1 VHPNPLRTLAVLS
14 LPAMAYSLSQTML
27 VPALTELRTSLHTT
41 QVLVTW
47 LLTSY
52 LVSAAV
58 CTPVFGRLG
67 DMFGKRRLLLVSIGT
82 FAVGNVISA
91 LASDVGVVILGRVVQ
106 GAAGGMFPLLF
117 GIIRDEFPPERVG
130 SGIGLVS
137 STLGIGSGVGL
148 MLGGVLVDAF
158 SWHAIFWLG
167 AAASAVAVAAIFALV
182 PESPVRTAGR
192 VDWRGALVLSL
203 GMVLVLFGISE
214 GKSWGWG
221 SGRVLGL
228 IAGGVVVLALWLPLQ
243 SRTKDAL
250 VDVATLRAPAVLMTN
265 IATLLIGFGMFGA
278 YVLVPQIV
286 EAPTSTGYGL
296 GGSATHAGLLIV
308 PGSVSM
314 LLFGPLSGWLGS
326 RFGHRLSLVTGCLLA
341 TVGLG
346 LLSKWHGN
354 DWQVGGYWFVVTIGI
369 GFAFAAM
376 PNLIVASVPSHQT
389 GQATG
394 FNAVVRSVGNSVGTQ
409 VTAVVIAS
417 SAIGAGLPR
426 DSGFR
431 DAFLLCA
438 GVSAVST
445 VLALLI
451 PRTKAPHLP
460 VLEEIGAEGIVA
472 A

>member
-1 VHPNPLRTLAVLS
+1 
-14 LPAMAYSLSQTML
+14 MAYSLSQTML

-67 DMFGKRRLLLVSIGT
+67 DMFGKRRMLLVSVGA

-91 LASDVGVVILGRVVQ
+91 LGQDVGVVIAGRVVQ

-117 GIIRDEFPPERVG
+117 GIIRDEFPREKVG
-130 SGIGLVS
+130 GGIGLVS

-148 MLGGVLVDAF
+148 LLGGVLVDAY

-167 AAASAVAVAAIFALV
+167 AAASLVSVVAIAIFV
-182 PESPVRTAGR
+182 PESPVRATGR
-192 VDWRGALVLSL
+192 VDWAGAGVLSV
-203 GMVLVLFGISE
+203 GMVLVLFGVSE
-214 GKSWGWG
+214 GKTWGWG
-221 SGRVLGL
+221 SVRVLGL

-243 SRTKDAL
+243 ARTRDAL

-265 IATLLIGFGMFGA
+265 LSTLLIGFGMFGA
-278 YVLVPQIV
+278 YVLVPQII
-286 EAPTSTGYGL
+286 EAPTSTGYGH
-296 GGSATHAGLLIV
+296 GGSATHAGLLIL
-308 PGSVSM
+308 PGSLSM
-314 LLFGPLSGWLGS
+314 LLFGPLSGSLGS
-326 RFGHRLSLVTGCLLA
+326 RFGHRWSLLIGCVLS
-341 TVGLG
+341 TVGLATIAE
-346 LLSKWHGN
+346 LHDSDL
-354 DWQVGGYWFVVTIGI
+354 QVASLWFVVTIGI

-376 PNLIVASVPSHQT
+376 PNLIVASVPSDQT

-409 VTAVVIAS
+409 VTAVVVAS
-417 SAIGAGLPR
+417 SAVGTQIAT

-431 DAFLLCA
+431 NAFLLCA
-438 GVSAVST
+438 GVSAVSC
-445 VLALLI
+445 VLTLLI
-451 PRTKAPHLP
+451 PRTVAPHLP
-460 VLEEIGAEGIVA
+460 IGEELGAEGVVA